1 VCYALFC
8 FYYLERE
15 GFFEMEFWTLVITS
29 IGFGISLAMDAFS
42 VSLAA
47 GLSEPCMRRR
57 KICIVAGTFAFF
69 QALMPMIGWV
79 LVHTMLE
86 FFEGFSKFIP
96 WIALALLGYLGGKM
110 IIESI
115 KSKDVEC
122 EDKQIIGFSFLMVQG
137 VATAIDALSVG
148 LETGD
153 YDFLSALFSSVI
165 IAALTFVICYA
176 GVLIGK
182 KFGTRLADKA
192 GILGGC
198 ILIIIGIIIF
208 VKGVF
213 GL

>member
-1 VCYALFC
+1 MN
-8 FYYLERE
+8 
-15 GFFEMEFWTLVITS
+15 FFSLVVTS

-69 QALMPMIGWV
+69 QALMPMLGWV
-79 LVHTMLE
+79 LVHTMLAV
-86 FFEGFSKFIP
+86 FEGFSKFIP
-96 WIALALLGYLGGKM
+96 WIALALLSYLGGKM
-110 IIESI
+110 IAESI
-115 KSKDVEC
+115 KNKDVEC
-122 EDKQIIGFSFLMVQG
+122 EDKEIIGFSFLIVQG
-137 VATAIDALSVG
+137 IATAIDALSVG

-153 YDFLSALFSSVI
+153 YNFISAFISSLI
-165 IAALTFVICYA
+165 IAAITFVICYA

-192 GILGGC
+192 GIFGGC
-198 ILIIIGIIIF
+198 ILILIGAIIF
-208 VKGVF
+208 IKGVF

>member
-1 VCYALFC
+1 MN
-8 FYYLERE
+8 
-15 GFFEMEFWTLVITS
+15 FFSLIITS

-57 KICIVAGTFAFF
+57 KICLVAGTFAFF
-69 QALMPMIGWV
+69 QALMPMLGWV
-79 LVHTMLE
+79 LVHTMLA

-110 IIESI
+110 IVESI
-115 KSKDVEC
+115 KNKDVEC
-122 EDKQIIGFSFLMVQG
+122 EDKEIIGFSFLIVQG
-137 VATAIDALSVG
+137 IATAIDALSVG

-153 YDFLSALFSSVI
+153 YNFVSAFISSLI
-165 IAALTFVICYA
+165 IAAITFVICYA

-182 KFGTRLADKA
+182 RFGTKLADKA
-192 GILGGC
+192 GIFGGC
-198 ILIIIGIIIF
+198 ILILIGVIIF
-208 VKGVF
+208 VKGIF

>member
-1 VCYALFC
+1 MNFISLI
-8 FYYLERE
+8 
-15 GFFEMEFWTLVITS
+15 ITS

-57 KICIVAGTFAFF
+57 KICLVAGTFAFF
-69 QALMPMIGWV
+69 QALMPMLGWV
-79 LVHTMLE
+79 LVHTMLAV
-86 FFEGFSKFIP
+86 FEGFAKFIP
-96 WIALALLGYLGGKM
+96 WIALALLSYLGGKM
-110 IIESI
+110 IAESI
-115 KSKDVEC
+115 KNKDVEC
-122 EDKQIIGFSFLMVQG
+122 EDKEIIGFSFLIVQG
-137 VATAIDALSVG
+137 IATAIDALSVG

-153 YDFLSALFSSVI
+153 YNFVSAFISSLI
-165 IAALTFVICYA
+165 IAAITFVICYA

-192 GILGGC
+192 GIFGGC
-198 ILIIIGIIIF
+198 ILILIGAIIF

>member
-1 VCYALFC
+1 MFSVSFFIKSIALG
-8 FYYLERE
+8 L
-15 GFFEMEFWTLVITS
+15 G
-29 IGFGISLAMDAFS
+29 LAMDAFS
-42 VSLAA
+42 VSLAN
-47 GLSEPCMRRR
+47 GLNEPCMKRQ
-57 KICIVAGTFAFF
+57 KMCGIAGLFSFF